1 MNNFVMMINE
11 ILSYWKVFAKR
22 KFQKKLQIF
31 ITFW

>member
-22 KFQKKLQIF
+22 KFQKSYKFL
-31 ITFW
+31 

>member
-11 ILSYWKVFAKR
+11 ILSYWEVFTKR